1 MQNYLQKNSS
11 KNRIAKRVLML
22 MFTILVLVLIC
33 LIYGKL
39 CVSDEGEKNNA
50 GYAGKLYTMF
60 SDLSSET
67 FAQVSENDAEM
78 NNQTLENANYV
89 QNEEKNTSRGVEC
102 EYVHVLQKDSTV
114 ETMELEEYVKGCLLG
129 EMPISFEPQALM
141 AQSIAIRTFTVR
153 QSTFGKSKHKNADV
167 CTDSACCQSFLS
179 PADKKISEGNMKKL
193 CDAVSAT
200 RGIIMVYNG
209 EPIEAVYH
217 ASSGEY
223 TLSSEDVW
231 GGRVE
236 YLRSV
241 PSPEGEAQLA
251 STLYGHRVGM
261 SQQGANLL
269 AKEGKRFTEILG
281 YYYTGIGFDFLA

>member
-1 MQNYLQKNSS
+1 MQNCLQKKSLKS
-11 KNRIAKRVLML
+11 RIAKRVLVLML
-22 MFTILVLVLIC
+22 AILVLTLVC

-39 CVSDEGEKNNA
+39 CMSGGGVKTNA
-50 GYAGKLYTMF
+50 AHTGKLYSMF
-60 SDLSSET
+60 SDMPYDT
-67 FAQVSENDAEM
+67 FVQASENDAEM
-78 NNQTLENANYV
+78 NNQTFENAKCV

-102 EYVHVLQKDSTV
+102 EYVRVLHKDSTV

-129 EMPISFEPQALM
+129 EMPISFETQALM

-153 QSTFGKSKHKNADV
+153 QSTLGKSKHNNADV
-167 CTDSACCQSFLS
+167 CTDSACCQSFLN
-179 PADKKISEGNMKKL
+179 PADKKISEDNMKKL
-193 CDAVSAT
+193 CDAVNAT